1 MDAKL
6 TKAFNELEKARL
18 RLLEEIDPLP
28 ETKRQMKPSSEEW
41 SMVQVVVHLMTV
53 EKSIKSYM
61 QAKINKGI
69 PLKSAGMAAWG
80 RSLMVTL
87 FLRYKKKIKAPAAV
101 TTPATDFSYERA
113 RQAWA
118 ESRMHFRHFLDHLPA
133 ELTGKEIFRHPV
145 AGMLNAYQ
153 TVDFM
158 REHVLHHLG
167 QIQRLKKQAEEP
179 SPPSLL

>member
-1 MDAKL
+1 MNAKL

-28 ETKRQMKPSSEEW
+28 EAKRQWKPSPEEW
-41 SMVQVVVHLMTV
+41 SMVQVVHLMMV
-53 EKSIKSYM
+53 EKSIQSYM
-61 QAKINKGI
+61 QAKINKGV
-69 PLKSAGMAAWG
+69 PLKYAGMAAWG

-101 TTPATDFSYERA
+101 TTPDTDFSYERA

-118 ESRMHFRHFLDHLPA
+118 ESRMHFRHFLDHLPT
-133 ELTGKEIFRHPV
+133 ELADKEIFRHPV

-167 QIQRLKKQAEEP
+167 QIQRLKHQAEEQI
-179 SPPSLL
+179 PPLLL

>member
-1 MDAKL
+1 MDVKL

-18 RLLEEIDPLP
+18 RLLEAIDPLP
-28 ETKRQMKPSSEEW
+28 EAKRQLKPSPEEW

-53 EKSIKSYM
+53 EKSIQSYM

-80 RSLMVTL
+80 RSLIVTL

-101 TTPATDFSYERA
+101 TTPDTDFSYERA

-118 ESRMHFRHFLDHLPA
+118 ESQMHFRHFLDHLPA
-133 ELTGKEIFRHPV
+133 ELAGKEIFRHPL

-153 TVDFM
+153 TVAFM

-167 QIQRLKKQAEEP
+167 QIERLKNMA
-179 SPPSLL
+179 